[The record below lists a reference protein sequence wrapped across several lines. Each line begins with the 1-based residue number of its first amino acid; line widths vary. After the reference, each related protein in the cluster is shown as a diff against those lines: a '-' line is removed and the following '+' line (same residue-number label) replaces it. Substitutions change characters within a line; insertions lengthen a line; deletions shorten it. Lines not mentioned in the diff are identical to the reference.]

1 MADFPSGVYSPRTK
15 ANKAGVVYT
24 PAQTTIGY
32 AEDVIKLDAEIVA
45 IETEL
50 NNAITRVYADNTAAK
65 AGGLTNG
72 QFYRT
77 GDVLKIV
84 HS

>member
-1 MADFPSGVYSPRTK
+1 MADFPGGVYTPRTK
-15 ANKAGVVYT
+15 ANKTGVVYT
-24 PAQTTIGY
+24 PARTTIGY
-32 AEDVIKLDAEIVA
+32 AEDVSKLDAEVVA